1 MKGMSTRTV
10 LLSVL
15 VTIAEARFGQEQV
28 PISAI
33 SSAPGNSSGQAQT
46 LAGQSISTLL
56 GAANP
61 CAKLTQADLILFELC
76 DGALEVAIGLVA
88 AEQNFNFNVDIP
100 SICIPGSDIASALSA
115 SSKTAPLNAVGLS
128 VADFLVAIDF
138 SNFTAE
144 DDI

>member
-1 MKGMSTRTV
+1 
-10 LLSVL
+10 
-15 VTIAEARFGQEQV
+15 
-28 PISAI
+28 
-33 SSAPGNSSGQAQT
+33 
-46 LAGQSISTLL
+46 
-56 GAANP
+56 
-61 CAKLTQADLILFELC
+61 LILFELC

-100 SICIPGSDIASALSA
+100 SICSDPPPLPTSEALSGITPLIDPGVPGSDIASALSA

-128 VADFLVAIDF
+128 VADFLVAIGF